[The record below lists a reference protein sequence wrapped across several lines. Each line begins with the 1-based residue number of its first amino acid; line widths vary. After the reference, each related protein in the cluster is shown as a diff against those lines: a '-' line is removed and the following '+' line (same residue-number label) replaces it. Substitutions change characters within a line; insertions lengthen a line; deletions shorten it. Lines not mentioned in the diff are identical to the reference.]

1 MTSVINSPAAIRLK
15 NLFHIDHP
23 VVFRLVGAVIFLTLF
38 GITMVLSAS
47 AVQSGLANNGN
58 YFQET
63 LKQAGGAAI
72 GFATLGFIARI
83 PEFGWRNWADRL
95 VYLGAGMQALVFT
108 PMGVEYGGNRNWLDI
123 GFTTIQPSEFVKLAV
138 ILWLA
143 LWIADNDWV
152 LTEGRWSD
160 WKRPAIFV
168 GIPTVMIL
176 LGGDLGT
183 TLVVALVLMG
193 MLLIAGLDG
202 KILGLVT
209 VIGLAGVAVMMN
221 LTSSRRDRITA
232 WLQGCSVEDYDG
244 ICWQS
249 QHGLWALGTGGIF
262 GLGPGSSHAKWS
274 WLPHAESDYIF
285 AIIGEETGLVGA
297 TFVLLLIALMAWS
310 FVMLIREYHET
321 FTRLIISGVF
331 FWLVGQSLVNI
342 AVVLGALPV
351 LGVPLPFVSSGGT
364 SLIAT
369 LMAVGLVVSVVRSAD
384 NNRAQFARGVP
395 R

>member
-1 MTSVINSPAAIRLK
+1 MTSVLNSQAAIRLR

-72 GFATLGFIARI
+72 GFALLGFIARF
-83 PEFGWRNWADRL
+83 PEFTWRSQANNL
-95 VYLGAGMQALVFT
+95 IYLGALMQGLVFT
-108 PMGVEYGGNRNWLDI
+108 PLGLEYGGNRNWLDI
-123 GFTTIQPSEFVKLAV
+123 GFTTIQPSEFLKLAI

-143 LWIADNDWV
+143 IWISDNEWV
-152 LTEGRWSD
+152 ITEGRFAD
-160 WKRPAIFV
+160 WKMPAIYA
-168 GIPTVMIL
+168 GGPTVLIL

-183 TLVVALVLMG
+183 TLIVAIVLMG
-193 MLLIAGLDG
+193 MLLLAGFNGRL
-202 KILGLVT
+202 LALVTLVGLVF
-209 VIGLAGVAVMMN
+209 VAFMMN
-221 LTSSRRDRITA
+221 VSSSRRDRIAA
-232 WLQGCSVEDYDG
+232 WLQGCSIEDYDG

-285 AIIGEETGLVGA
+285 AIVGEEMGLLGA
-297 TFVLLLIALMAWS
+297 SFVLLLIAVMAWS

-321 FTRLIISGVF
+321 FTRLVVTGVF

-364 SLIAT
+364 SLMAN
-369 LMAVGLVVSVVRSAD
+369 LMAVGLVVSAVRVAD
-384 NNRAQFARGVP
+384 VNRTQFARGVP